1 MTKPVIV
8 KRATKGTPLTYEEL
22 DANFENLDN
31 ATITLQAGT
40 GGTDVVSDLNGK
52 ITLVAGTNVTLSGD
66 NTAKTL
72 TISSSGS
79 GSGITDVV
87 QDTSPQLG
95 GNLDVNGKSIVS
107 VSNGNIS
114 LVPDGSGNIQL
125 TPATGHVT
133 ISATN
138 FPTGAG
144 TSGQTLVTD
153 GAGQASWSS
162 ISPAVGFGVQ
172 NKLPKYDSSNY
183 KLVGSNLETS
193 VVGSTTILNVGSS
206 TDNIKVGTTSSYVTY
221 GNSGYQTLTGTT
233 FNVNSSGALN
243 LSADFSGDETTI
255 QMTSGRIY
263 LNSTLSTGGI
273 STNRPVFSDVDAGV
287 ATIDRAGKY
296 ATYANNATVPFSDFS
311 GMIIINRQDG
321 GSGNVALWIVGSGG
335 AVKLGDSIGNQ
346 SGTIAADGSING
358 YRWTNNTGG
367 TITVSFCAIRTRAAG

>member
-22 DANFENLDN
+22 DNNFQNLDD

-125 TPATGHVT
+125 TPATGKVT

-138 FPTGAG
+138 FPTGTG
-144 TSGQTLVTD
+144 TSGQALVTD

-162 ISPAVGFGVQ
+162 ASPAVGFGVQ

-183 KLVGSNLETS
+183 KIVGSNLETS
-193 VVGSTTILNVGSS
+193 VLGSTTILNVGSS
-206 TDNIKVGTTSSYVTY
+206 TDNIKVGTSSSYVTY
-221 GNSGYQTLTGTT
+221 YNNGNQVLNSSSSLLIGGTDQVSLSSGSSPDSSSISLVNQNITLSSTTGTIS
-233 FNVNSSGALN
+233 VNKPLKSQV
-243 LSADFSGDETTI
+243 DP
-255 QMTSGRIY
+255 
-263 LNSTLSTGGI
+263 GI
-273 STNRPVFSDVDAGV
+273 SAIDSS
-287 ATIDRAGKY
+287 ATY
-296 ATYANNATVPFSDFS
+296 NTYANNATVDFSNFS
-311 GMIIINRQDG
+311 GMILVNRQDG

-346 SGTIAADGSING
+346 SGTIAANGGVNG

-367 TITVSFCAIRTRAAG
+367 TVTVGFCAIKTRDNG